1 MNIKIII
8 RNIIKEALDVSGKEA
23 VQRFLEEVSWYQ
35 SNHYGAYD
43 TTGLF
48 NAYTMLPEEIKMFI
62 TMKRVKPL
70 YRGCD
75 GISPKA
81 VSSFTTNPKVAEVF
95 GAFVIPFTE
104 VENHQGIVSTERI
117 YKLMNRFKLD
127 YPIGDDEDEFLVMN
141 VKWKEG
147 LKDRLDAYRP

>member
-1 MNIKIII
+1 MNIKSLI
-8 RNIIKEALDVSGKEA
+8 RNAIKEALDVSGKEV

-35 SNHYGAYD
+35 SNHYGTYD
-43 TTGLF
+43 TTTLF
-48 NAYTMLPEEIKMFI
+48 NAYMMLPEEIKMFI
-62 TMKRVKPL
+62 TMKRSKPL

-95 GAFVIPFTE
+95 GAFVIPFSE
-104 VENHQGIVSTERI
+104 VESHQGIISTERI
-117 YKLMNRFKLD
+117 YKLMNKFKLD
-127 YPIGDDEDEFLVMN
+127 YPIGDDEGEFLVMK
-141 VKWKEG
+141 VKWRDG

>member
-1 MNIKIII
+1 MNVRDTVRTI
-8 RNIIKEALDVSGKEA
+8 VKEA
-23 VQRFLEEVSWYQ
+23 VDIANKKAVQHFMEEMSWYQ

-43 TTGLF
+43 TTALF
-48 NAYTMLPEEIKMFI
+48 NAYVMLPNDAKMFI
-62 TMKRVKPL
+62 TMKKVGPL
-70 YRGCD
+70 FRGCD

-81 VSSFTTNPKVAEVF
+81 VSSFTTNPKVAQVF

-104 VENHQGIVSTERI
+104 VESHQGIVSTERI
-117 YKLMNRFKLD
+117 YKLMQRFKLD
-127 YPIGDDEDEFLVMN
+127 YPIGDDEGEFLVMN